1 MRKPSLLLL
10 LPMLLASCGQAEG
23 EKASFLI
30 KDPVTI
36 SLWSLT
42 DEKYQPTLNRFIS
55 EFKEIEPNVTI
66 LSKILNGSYNNLS
79 DGVLTGFGLN
89 NYPDLA
95 QCYPD
100 HVVNYLG
107 ADKVIELGR
116 FYGDSVYGLSEEDK
130 SDYIQSF
137 FDEGRNYTKAGLYSL
152 PWNKSTEVMFYNEDK
167 LLGLN
172 LSAYDPSINGGQPL
186 TAEYFAS
193 ITWEELLDKLC
204 PAIDAYNTATNQ
216 SLYTLDGHGM
226 GGILAYDS
234 DENLFITAMVQY
246 GAGYTSIDASTGI
259 GSVDFNN
266 PNAKA
271 LLKKFHTA
279 HKNHYLITKESYGDY
294 TSSLFTD
301 GHALF
306 AVSSNTG
313 ASYNFDSSKP
323 MNVGV
328 TRIPHAEGRNPMAIN
343 QGPSLCLLSHQ
354 ADDPDNAERRAQASW
369 LFYKHLTSKDNSLTW
384 SLETDYLPVRQCVYA
399 SDAFQEASTLDG
411 KEPKTYARLKAKT
424 IQMCSAIGEELFST
438 PTFKGS
444 STARSQAKELIRWAL
459 TTSDYDG
466 EVDERFQE
474 AEDTVIRAMED

>member
-1 MRKPSLLLL
+1 MIV
-10 LPMLLASCGQAEG
+10 LPLLLASCGQPKG
-23 EKASFLI
+23 EQASFVI

-42 DEKYQPTLNRFIS
+42 DEKYQPTLNRFIA
-55 EFKEIEPNVTI
+55 EFEALEPNVTI

-79 DGVLTGFGLN
+79 EGVLTGFGLD

-107 ADKVIELGR
+107 ANKVIELGR
-116 FYGDSVYGLSEEDK
+116 FYNDSVYGFSDEDK

-167 LLGLN
+167 LLGLD

-186 TAEYFAS
+186 TEDYFAA
-193 ITWEELLDKLC
+193 ITWEEMFDKLC
-204 PAIDAYNTATNQ
+204 PAIEAYNEAHDH

-234 DENLFITAMVQY
+234 DENLFITMMVQY
-246 GAGYTSIDASTGI
+246 GAGYVSIDPSTGI
-259 GSVDFNN
+259 GSIDFNN
-266 PNAKA
+266 ANAKA
-271 LLKKFHTA
+271 LLKKFHLA

-294 TSSLFTD
+294 TSALFTAN
-301 GHALF
+301 HALF

-313 ASYNFDSSKP
+313 ASYNFDSANP
-323 MNVGV
+323 VNVGV
-328 TRIPHAEGRNPMAIN
+328 TRIPHAQGRSPTAIN
-343 QGPSLCLLSHQ
+343 QGPSLCLLTHQ
-354 ADDPDNAERRAQASW
+354 ADDPANAARRAEASW
-369 LFYKHLTSKDNSLTW
+369 LFYKYLTNKENSLTW
-384 SLETDYLPVRQCVYA
+384 SLNTDYLPVRQSVYA
-399 SDAFQEASTLDG
+399 SDAFQEASTLEG

-424 IQMCSAIGEELFST
+424 IQMCSAISEELFST
-438 PTFKGS
+438 PTFRGS
-444 STARSQAKELIRWAL
+444 STARSQAKELIKWAL
-459 TTSDYDG
+459 STNDYDG
-466 EVDERFQE
+466 EVDERFND
-474 AEDTVIRAMED
+474 AEQSIINAMED